1 MKKYKKNNKIA
12 MSNNEFKNEEIF
24 VNPTDDLIETN
35 TENNNKINEIVD
47 KKEFKVSNFKKI
59 EKTYKKTIQEIIVD
73 VARSYVGEKEISENK
88 EFEDKIFE
96 FKMKEVGWKPKEAW
110 CSYFVEL
117 IFKEAFKQYD
127 TSYLEFLNKN
137 FSGSSQLTYN
147 NFKKNGKPFG
157 FVTSME
163 PKIGSIVI
171 WQSTK
176 GFASGHIG
184 IVTNYDSDMQK
195 MLVVEGNTN
204 YIGSREGNLS
214 IEKIRNYT
222 TMPTG
227 NLKILGFVNINI

>member
-1 MKKYKKNNKIA
+1 MGKYKKNNKKT
-12 MSNNEFKNEEIF
+12 MSNNEFENEEIF
-24 VNPTDDLIETN
+24 VNTTDDLIETN
-35 TENNNKINEIVD
+35 MENDNKINEIVD
-47 KKEFKVSNFKKI
+47 KKEFEISNFKKI
-59 EKTYKKTIQEIIVD
+59 EETYNKTIQEIIVD
-73 VARSYVGEKEISENK
+73 VARSYIGKKEISENE

-137 FSGSSQLTYN
+137 FSGSSKLTYN

-157 FVTSME
+157 FITSME
-163 PKIGSIVI
+163 PKIGSIIV

-184 IVTNYDSDMQK
+184 IVTNYDSDTQK
-195 MLVVEGNTN
+195 MSVVEGNTN
-204 YIGSREGNLS
+204 YIGSKEGNLS

-227 NLKILGFVNINI
+227 NLKILGFININI